1 MKTEE
6 AMAPQHAG
14 HLGGVECSGERR
26 DQRLGKICHGEI
38 CMRLPSRPDFPMRGE
53 VWVVRLLLAVEEEET
68 AAKRMWA
75 GE

>member
-26 DQRLGKICHGEI
+26 YQRLGKICHGEI
-38 CMRLPSRPDFPMRGE
+38 CMRLPSRPDFPKRGE

-68 AAKRMWA
+68 
-75 GE
+75 